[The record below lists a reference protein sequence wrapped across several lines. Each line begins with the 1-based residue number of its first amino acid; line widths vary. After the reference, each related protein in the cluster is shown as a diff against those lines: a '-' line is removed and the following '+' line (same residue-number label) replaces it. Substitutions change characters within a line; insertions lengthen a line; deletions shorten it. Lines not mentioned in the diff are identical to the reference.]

1 MSSNYFLIEVLNL
14 ALALIME
21 HLHDKHPIS
30 ALVNR
35 LNREDLYLLL
45 FSFGLL
51 KQCHN
56 VAIPSGKCSCK
67 APALFICLTELCTN
81 YSN

>member
-56 VAIPSGKCSCK
+56 GAIPSGKCSIK
-67 APALFICLTELCTN
+67 APALFQIF
-81 YSN
+81 SR